1 MSLQMKSIQLK
12 GPPPAAA
19 AAATA
24 TTDAGSITA
33 ECKTPIEEVATKEAE
48 AAAEATCLD

>member
-1 MSLQMKSIQLK
+1 MKSIQLK
-12 GPPPAAA
+12 GPA

-33 ECKTPIEEVATKEAE
+33 ECKTPIEEAATKEAE
-48 AAAEATCLD
+48 VAAEATCLD

>member
-12 GPPPAAA
+12 RPAAA
-19 AAATA
+19 AAAT
-24 TTDAGSITA
+24 TDAATSTV
-33 ECKTPIEEVATKEAE
+33 ECKTPIEEAATKEAD

>member
-12 GPPPAAA
+12 RPAAA
-19 AAATA
+19 AA
-24 TTDAGSITA
+24 TTDAAMSTA